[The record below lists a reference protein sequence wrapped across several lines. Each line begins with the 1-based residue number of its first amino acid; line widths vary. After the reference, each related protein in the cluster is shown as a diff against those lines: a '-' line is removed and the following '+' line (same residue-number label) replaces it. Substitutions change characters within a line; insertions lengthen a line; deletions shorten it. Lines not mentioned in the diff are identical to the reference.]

1 MSIVAEGKMVQDV
14 SGVALNVVNG
24 QAWELSET
32 AITATKDIIVKE
44 GGKVVSH
51 VQVKDTVNCINKT
64 IQKASIGECGAV
76 QVSGTAELAAK
87 AAENTKQLAGI
98 QTGKQIAGKA
108 LSRMPSASA
117 VGAAAKAGG
126 VVGATVGAGI
136 EAMYSVGEVI
146 RGKKDVVDAAGDIA
160 YAGAKGGAS
169 GYAGAAAGTVAAG
182 ATSAAIAT
190 TGIATGVAA
199 TGAAAT
205 AVALAP
211 VVVGFGAACVVG
223 SFVSDLFDDIFG

>member
-64 IQKASIGECGAV
+64 LQKASIGECGAV

-87 AAENTKQLAGI
+87 AAENTKQLAGT
-98 QTGKQIAGKA
+98 TGKQIAGKA

-117 VGAAAKAGG
+117 IGAAAKAGG

-169 GYAGAAAGTVAAG
+169 GYAGAAAGTMAAG
-182 ATSAAIAT
+182 ATSAAIAA

>member
-1 MSIVAEGKMVQDV
+1 MSIVVEGKMVQDV
-14 SGVALNVVNG
+14 SGVALNVMNG
-24 QAWELSET
+24 QALELSET

-64 IQKASIGECGAV
+64 IQKASVGECGAV

-87 AAENTKQLAGI
+87 AAENTKRLAGT
-98 QTGKQIAGKA
+98 TGKQVAGKA

-146 RGKKDVVDAAGDIA
+146 RGKKDVVDAAGDIV

-182 ATSAAIAT
+182 ATSAAIAA
-190 TGIATGVAA
+190 TGIAAA

>member
-1 MSIVAEGKMVQDV
+1 MSMMVAEGKMAQDV

-24 QAWELSET
+24 QSWELSET

-44 GGKVVSH
+44 GGKVVSL

-64 IQKASIGECGAV
+64 IQKASVGECGAV

-87 AAENTKQLAGI
+87 AAENTKKLAGSSS
-98 QTGKQIAGKA
+98 KQIAGKA
-108 LSRMPSASA
+108 LSRMPSIST

-126 VVGATVGAGI
+126 VVGAAFGAGV

-146 RGKKDVVDAAGDIA
+146 RGKKDVVDAAGDIV

-182 ATSAAIAT
+182 ATSAAIAA

-211 VVVGFGAACVVG
+211 LVVGFGVACAAG

>member
-1 MSIVAEGKMVQDV
+1 MSIMVAEGKMVQDV
-14 SGVALNVVNG
+14 NGVVLNVVNG

-44 GGKVVSH
+44 GGKIVKH

-76 QVSGTAELAAK
+76 QVSGTAELATK
-87 AAENTKQLAGI
+87 AAENTKQLAGA
-98 QTGKQIAGKA
+98 TSKQIAGKA

-126 VVGATVGAGI
+126 VVGAAVGAGI

-182 ATSAAIAT
+182 ATSAALAA
-190 TGIATGVAA
+190 TGIAAA

-211 VVVGFGAACVVG
+211 VVVGFGAACAVG

>member
-1 MSIVAEGKMVQDV
+1 MSIMVAEGKMVQEA
-14 SGVALNVVNG
+14 GGAALRVANG
-24 QAWELSET
+24 NAWELSET

-64 IQKASIGECGAV
+64 IQKASIGECSAV

-87 AAENTKQLAGI
+87 AAENTKQLAGT
-98 QTGKQIAGKA
+98 TGKQIAGKA
-108 LSRMPSASA
+108 LSRMPSAGM

-182 ATSAAIAT
+182 ATSAAIAA
-190 TGIATGVAA
+190 TGIAAA

>member
-1 MSIVAEGKMVQDV
+1 MSIMVAEGKMVQDV
-14 SGVALNVVNG
+14 NGVVLNVVNG

-44 GGKVVSH
+44 GGKIVKH

-76 QVSGTAELAAK
+76 QVSGTAELATK
-87 AAENTKQLAGI
+87 AAENTKQLAGA
-98 QTGKQIAGKA
+98 TSKQIAGKA

-126 VVGATVGAGI
+126 VVGAAVGAGI

-182 ATSAAIAT
+182 ATSAALAA
-190 TGIATGVAA
+190 TGIAAA
-199 TGAAAT
+199 TGATAT

-211 VVVGFGAACVVG
+211 VVVGFGAACAVG

>member
-1 MSIVAEGKMVQDV
+1 MSIVAEGKIAQDV

-44 GGKVVSH
+44 GGKIVKH

-76 QVSGTAELAAK
+76 QVSGTAELATK
-87 AAENTKQLAGI
+87 AAENTKQLAGA
-98 QTGKQIAGKA
+98 TSKQIAGKA

-126 VVGATVGAGI
+126 VVGAAVGAGI

-182 ATSAAIAT
+182 ATSAALAA
-190 TGIATGVAA
+190 TGIAAA
-199 TGAAAT
+199 TGATAT

-211 VVVGFGAACVVG
+211 VVVGFGAACAVG